1 MKKRTSKPIFYV
13 SLFILVTAVSLFTF
27 ITYLFI
33 SWLMSLV
40 PQVGILGILMSNLVL
55 GIGAFMM
62 YNMYLSAKE
71 VYKKQVKQRQMKKK
85 GLIK

>member
-1 MKKRTSKPIFYV
+1 MKKRTNKPIFYV
-13 SLFILVTAVSLFTF
+13 SMFILLAAVSLFTY

-40 PQVGILGILMSNLVL
+40 PQIGIFGVLMSNLVL

-62 YNMYLSAKE
+62 YSMYLSAKE
-71 VYKKQVKQRQMKKK
+71 VYEKQMKR
-85 GLIK
+85 

>member
-13 SLFILVTAVSLFTF
+13 SLFILFAAVSLFTY

-40 PQVGILGILMSNLVL
+40 PQVGIFGVLMSNLVL

-62 YNMYLSAKE
+62 YSMYLSAKE
-71 VYKKQVKQRQMKKK
+71 VYEKQVK
-85 GLIK
+85 

>member
-13 SLFILVTAVSLFTF
+13 SLFILFAAVSLFTY

-40 PQVGILGILMSNLVL
+40 PQVGIFGFLMSNLVL
-55 GIGAFMM
+55 GIGAFIIYGLYMA
-62 YNMYLSAKE
+62 AKD
-71 VYKKQVKQRQMKKK
+71 VYERQVK
-85 GLIK
+85 

>member
-13 SLFILVTAVSLFTF
+13 SLFILVTAVSLFTY

-40 PQVGILGILMSNLVL
+40 PQVGVFGILMSNLVL

-62 YNMYLSAKE
+62 YSMYLSAKE
-71 VYKKQVKQRQMKKK
+71 VYEKKVK
-85 GLIK
+85 

>member
-13 SLFILVTAVSLFTF
+13 SLFILLAAVGLFTF

-40 PQVGILGILMSNLVL
+40 PQVGILGFLISNLVL

-62 YNMYLSAKE
+62 YSVYLSAKE
-71 VYKKQVKQRQMKKK
+71 VYEKQVK
-85 GLIK
+85 

>member
-1 MKKRTSKPIFYV
+1 MKNKKYDKSIFYV
-13 SLFILVTAVSLFTF
+13 SLFILFAAVSLFVY

-40 PQVGILGILMSNLVL
+40 PHVGIFGVLMSNLVL

-62 YNMYLSAKE
+62 YSTYLSAKE
-71 VYKKQVKQRQMKKK
+71 VYKKQVKR
-85 GLIK
+85 

>member
-1 MKKRTSKPIFYV
+1 MKKKTSKPIFYI
-13 SLFILVTAVSLFTF
+13 SMFILLAAVSLFTF

-40 PQVGILGILMSNLVL
+40 PQVGILGFLMSNLVL

-62 YNMYLSAKE
+62 YSVYLSAKE
-71 VYKKQVKQRQMKKK
+71 VYEKQVKR
-85 GLIK
+85 

>member
-13 SLFILVTAVSLFTF
+13 SLFILFAAVSLFTY

-40 PQVGILGILMSNLVL
+40 PQVGVLGFLMPNLVL
-55 GIGAFMM
+55 GFGGFILYSLYMA
-62 YNMYLSAKE
+62 AKD
-71 VYKKQVKQRQMKKK
+71 VYERQVK
-85 GLIK
+85 

>member
-13 SLFILVTAVSLFTF
+13 SLFILFAAVSIFTY

-40 PQVGILGILMSNLVL
+40 PQVGIFGFLMSNLVL

-62 YNMYLSAKE
+62 YSMYLSAKE
-71 VYKKQVKQRQMKKK
+71 VYEKQVK
-85 GLIK
+85 

>member
-1 MKKRTSKPIFYV
+1 MNKKKYDKSIFYV
-13 SLFILVTAVSLFTF
+13 SMFILIAAVGLFTF

-40 PQVGILGILMSNLVL
+40 PQVGILGFLMSNLVL

-62 YNMYLSAKE
+62 YSVYLSAKE
-71 VYKKQVKQRQMKKK
+71 VYEKQVKQ
-85 GLIK
+85 

>member
-1 MKKRTSKPIFYV
+1 MKKKKYNKPIFYV
-13 SLFILVTAVSLFTF
+13 SMFILIAAVGLFTF

-40 PQVGILGILMSNLVL
+40 PQVGILGSLMSNLVL

-62 YNMYLSAKE
+62 YSVYLSAKE
-71 VYKKQVKQRQMKKK
+71 VYEKQVKR
-85 GLIK
+85 

>member
-13 SLFILVTAVSLFTF
+13 SLFILVTAVSLFTY

-40 PQVGILGILMSNLVL
+40 PQVGIFGILMYNLVL

-62 YNMYLSAKE
+62 YSVYLAAKD
-71 VYKKQVKQRQMKKK
+71 VYRKQVK
-85 GLIK
+85 

>member
-13 SLFILVTAVSLFTF
+13 SMFILIAAVGLFTF

-40 PQVGILGILMSNLVL
+40 PQVGIFGILIPNLII
-55 GIGAFMM
+55 GIGAFIM
-62 YNMYLSAKE
+62 YSVYLSAKE
-71 VYKKQVKQRQMKKK
+71 VYERQVKQ
-85 GLIK
+85 

>member
-13 SLFILVTAVSLFTF
+13 SLFILVTAVSLFAF

-40 PQVGILGILMSNLVL
+40 PQVGILGFLMSNLVL

-62 YNMYLSAKE
+62 YSVYLSAKE
-71 VYKKQVKQRQMKKK
+71 VYEKQVK
-85 GLIK
+85 